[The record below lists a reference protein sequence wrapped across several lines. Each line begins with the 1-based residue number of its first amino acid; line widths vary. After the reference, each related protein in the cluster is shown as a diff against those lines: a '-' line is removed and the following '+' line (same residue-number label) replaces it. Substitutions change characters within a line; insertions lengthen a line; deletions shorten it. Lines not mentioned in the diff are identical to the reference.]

1 MAPKKKSPGK
11 SGSGDGS
18 KTSPSVDDMLAD
30 LESASSLFEI
40 TAPTKKK
47 RKKKVADSVVNTP
60 EVKK

>member
-18 KTSPSVDDMLAD
+18 RKSPSVDDMLAD

-47 RKKKVADSVVNTP
+47 RFGDL
-60 EVKK
+60 

>member
-11 SGSGDGS
+11 SGSGEGS

-30 LESASSLFEI
+30 LESATSLFEI

-47 RKKKVADSVVNTP
+47 KKKSQTLWSTALRLKSY
-60 EVKK
+60 